1 MKIINSIKFV
11 LLLLGVGNLNLSFAQ
26 ADLQDQ
32 ASSLPKLYPSVPVHY
47 QSKADLGDQL
57 IAVQWMTEDF
67 SKELKGNV
75 KLVTLLKY
83 GFNTLTK
90 KQEDWNIS
98 KPGIEISRRFLKFV
112 QETEINIGFLEEN
125 N

>member
-1 MKIINSIKFV
+1 M
-11 LLLLGVGNLNLSFAQ
+11 
-26 ADLQDQ
+26 
-32 ASSLPKLYPSVPVHY
+32 LPKKELNIYPKTEENL
-47 QSKADLGDQL
+47 KALISFYFDSYELDLSESFDYLNERTLFSLNQIEFIL
-57 IAVQWMTEDF
+57 RKLSEAYEPIF
-67 SKELKGNV
+67 SKELKGNI

-98 KPGIEISRRFLKFV
+98 KPGIEISIKFLKFV
-112 QETEINIGFLEEN
+112 QETEINISFLEKN

>member
-1 MKIINSIKFV
+1 M
-11 LLLLGVGNLNLSFAQ
+11 
-26 ADLQDQ
+26 
-32 ASSLPKLYPSVPVHY
+32 LPKKELNIYPKTEENL
-47 QSKADLGDQL
+47 KALISYYFDKYELDL
-57 IAVQWMTEDF
+57 TESSDYLNEKTSFSLNQIEFILRKLNEAYEPIF

>member
-1 MKIINSIKFV
+1 M
-11 LLLLGVGNLNLSFAQ
+11 
-26 ADLQDQ
+26 
-32 ASSLPKLYPSVPVHY
+32 LPKKELNIYPKNDENFKALISFYFDSYELDLSESLNYLSERTSFSLNQIEFILRKLSEAYEPV
-47 QSKADLGDQL
+47 
-57 IAVQWMTEDF
+57 F
-67 SKELKGNV
+67 SKELKGNI

-98 KPGIEISRRFLKFV
+98 KSGVEIGKKFLNFV
-112 QETEINIGFLEEN
+112 QETEINISLLEKN

>member
-1 MKIINSIKFV
+1 M
-11 LLLLGVGNLNLSFAQ
+11 
-26 ADLQDQ
+26 
-32 ASSLPKLYPSVPVHY
+32 LPKKELNIYPKNIENY
-47 QSKADLGDQL
+47 KALISFYFDSYELDLSESFDYLSARTSFSLNQIEFIL
-57 IAVQWMTEDF
+57 RKLSEAYEPIF

-98 KPGIEISRRFLKFV
+98 KPGIEISKRFLSFV
-112 QETEINIGFLEEN
+112 QETEINIGFLEKN